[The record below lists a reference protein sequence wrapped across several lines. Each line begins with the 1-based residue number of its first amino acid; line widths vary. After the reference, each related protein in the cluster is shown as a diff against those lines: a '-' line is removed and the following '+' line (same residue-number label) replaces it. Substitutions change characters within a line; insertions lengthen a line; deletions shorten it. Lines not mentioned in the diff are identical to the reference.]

1 MSKVNPKIDIV
12 FKKLFGSDGNKKL
25 LKSLVN
31 SILPENEQITELELK
46 NPYNPADYVS
56 GKLSYLDIK
65 ATDNSGRWYD
75 VEIQIAPQDFFGM
88 RVMYYW
94 AKLFSAQLQSDQTY
108 IELRKT
114 IVISILNFVYFED
127 EKDNKRYHRN
137 LGICDLLNKEN
148 YPQFDGLSLHF
159 IELKKFD
166 KDLQNITTTLDR
178 WITFL
183 NKAHEYSN
191 DTLPKEL
198 AQDDDIKTA
207 IKEVETMY
215 FNEKEREYYESQ
227 EKLLRDHLGYQKT
240 IERKREKEIAKQMLE
255 DYEPLDKII
264 KYTGLPKEDIEKL
277 K

>member
-12 FKKLFGSDGNKKL
+12 FKKLFGSDGNIRL

-31 SILPENEQITELELK
+31 SILPETEQVTELVLK

-65 ATDNSGRWYD
+65 ATDNSGGWYD

-94 AKLFSAQLQSDQTY
+94 AKLFSAQLQSGQTY
-108 IELRKT
+108 TELRKT
-114 IVISILNFVYFED
+114 IVISILNFDYFED

-159 IELKKFD
+159 IELKKFN
-166 KDLQNITTTLDR
+166 KDLQYITTTLDR

-183 NKAHEYSN
+183 NKADQYSKDN
-191 DTLPKEL
+191 LPKEL

-207 IKEVETMY
+207 IKEVEIMY
-215 FNEKEREYYESQ
+215 FNEQEREYYESQ
-227 EKLLRDHLGYQKT
+227 EKLLRDHLGILKT
-240 IERKREKEIAKQMLE
+240 IERKREKEIAKGLKS
-255 DYEPLDKII
+255 DGISNDII
-264 KYTGLPKEDIEKL
+264 AQNTGLSKKEIDEL
-277 K
+277 